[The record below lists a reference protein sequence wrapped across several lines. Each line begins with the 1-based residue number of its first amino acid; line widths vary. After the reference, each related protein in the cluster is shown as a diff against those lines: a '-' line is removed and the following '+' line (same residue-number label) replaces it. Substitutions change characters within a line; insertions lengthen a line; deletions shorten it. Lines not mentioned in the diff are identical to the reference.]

1 LDKLDAPILNVMFTY
16 LDALDILN
24 VAQINMSMYSRV
36 DSLFGF
42 GDSKPEMEDSST
54 IATNETPIDAKPSH
68 PPPVEPQVL
77 PPQATVASLPTT
89 ASIPEPKPAGSAV
102 QSPQPTVV
110 ALPPL
115 SPKPPPL
122 PTNATQASA
131 KPTVA
136 SINTAAGATET
147 SRQAADTT
155 TATIAAKPSH
165 ASTNSADASIS
176 RGIFSLLQPRRPTGA
191 ASPATTPPRTHQ
203 ARKQAPAIPGTH
215 SVDGT
220 GGTEQPVPLNAAM
233 ANSMA
238 AKLSDTEL
246 HAIFQMTERLKQKES
261 LAARLAKEKEE
272 LAAKLDG
279 TEGVKQFLIAKVR
292 DMEASLNGF
301 VDNEI
306 KVALQIASDQEVIA
320 FLDGRVQELEREART
335 LQNEKQVAL
344 DTLERVQRQSN
355 QKATVLGDMLQF
367 EREKLS
373 DQERE
378 WKATKKLLVKEVKHC
393 RAQIVALQAER
404 DGYREQNETLRRA
417 IMTNSSIANGSSNS
431 GNVAGSKQ
439 YVRDRTLA

>member
-1 LDKLDAPILNVMFTY
+1 
-16 LDALDILN
+16 
-24 VAQINMSMYSRV
+24 
-36 DSLFGF
+36 
-42 GDSKPEMEDSST
+42 
-54 IATNETPIDAKPSH
+54 
-68 PPPVEPQVL
+68 
-77 PPQATVASLPTT
+77 
-89 ASIPEPKPAGSAV
+89 
-102 QSPQPTVV
+102 
-110 ALPPL
+110 
-115 SPKPPPL
+115 
-122 PTNATQASA
+122 
-131 KPTVA
+131 
-136 SINTAAGATET
+136 
-147 SRQAADTT
+147 
-155 TATIAAKPSH
+155 
-165 ASTNSADASIS
+165 
-176 RGIFSLLQPRRPTGA
+176 
-191 ASPATTPPRTHQ
+191 
-203 ARKQAPAIPGTH
+203 
-215 SVDGT
+215 VDGT

-261 LAARLAKEKEE
+261 LAARLAKEKED

-320 FLDGRVQELEREART
+320 FLDGKVQELEREART

-417 IMTNSSIANGSSNS
+417 IMTNSSTANGSSNS
-431 GNVAGSKQ
+431 ANVAGGKQ
-439 YVRDRTLA
+439 YVRDRMLA